1 MIIRPYTREHSHSF
15 RIKHKKMKYK
25 HLFIIVIF
33 AALLM
38 QGCNLEPDVAPMPT
52 FVGEANT
59 TIAELLAMH
68 TIGSEDS
75 YDSIPVGSNI
85 IICGYVTT
93 SDEWG
98 NNYKYINIED
108 ETGGIQIKIDNKA
121 LYHKY
126 QVGQRV
132 FVKCDGLVLGDYRK
146 LPQLGLWANGSMQAI
161 PSFKTY
167 LYLFPDGAPVDVQP
181 SIVMTSIPN
190 ANDIP
195 ATNYNRLVRLEGAT
209 FVEAGMATFSD
220 PGASTSHDIKM
231 SDGTTI
237 TMRTSNYAT
246 FAGETLPEGTGNI
259 TGILTRYNNYVQLVI
274 SSLDDLEGFTTPVER
289 QTIFSV
295 NYANAFNE
303 GWIQTGTGNPWQT
316 MVNNNFSGFY
326 ITPASGEDYYL
337 ISPAINLAGI
347 DSPELSFTHRSP
359 QGFQSNTMMCF
370 YTPNYTGDVS
380 TTMWIPLPLSATE
393 GTSISVNEL
402 IALPEGAQTSTF
414 RLMYHITNAP
424 SAWYLSDIKITGI
437 KR

>member
-1 MIIRPYTREHSHSF
+1 MKKITIILT
-15 RIKHKKMKYK
+15 
-25 HLFIIVIF
+25 VI
-33 AALLM
+33 AAVLA
-38 QGCNLEPDVAPMPT
+38 GCNLEPDVAPMPT
-52 FVGEANT
+52 FIGEANT

-75 YDSIPVGSNI
+75 FDSIPVGSNI
-85 IICGYVTT
+85 VICGYVTT

-108 ETGGIQIKIDNKA
+108 STGGIQIKIDNKA

-126 QVGQRV
+126 RVGQRV
-132 FVKCDGLVLGDYRK
+132 YVKCDGLVLGDYRK

-167 LYLFPDGAPVDVQP
+167 LYIFPDGAPADIQP
-181 SIVMTSIPN
+181 SFVMTSIPS

-195 ATNYNRLVRLEGAT
+195 ATQYNRLVRLEGAT
-209 FVEAGMATFSD
+209 FVEAGLATFSE

-237 TMRTSNYAT
+237 TLRTSNYAT
-246 FAGETLPEGTGNI
+246 FASEPLPVGTGNI

-274 SSLDDLEGFTTPVER
+274 NSLADLEGFSLPVER

-326 ITPASGEDYYL
+326 VNPATNEDYYL
-337 ISPAINLAGI
+337 ISPAILLDNTTE
-347 DSPELSFTHRSP
+347 PELSFTHRAP
-359 QGFQSNTMMCF
+359 QGFDPNTMLCF
-370 YTPNYTGDVS
+370 YTPNYTGDVN
-380 TTMWIPLPLSATE
+380 TTQWFPIPLSAAT
-393 GTSISVNEL
+393 GTTTSVNEL
-402 IALPEGAQTSTF
+402 FSLPEGTQTSNF
-414 RLMYHITNAP
+414 RFMFHITSAP
-424 SAWYLSDIKITGI
+424 SSWYLSDIKITGLI
-437 KR
+437 Q

>member
-1 MIIRPYTREHSHSF
+1 MKKITIILT
-15 RIKHKKMKYK
+15 
-25 HLFIIVIF
+25 VI
-33 AALLM
+33 AAVLA
-38 QGCNLEPDVAPMPT
+38 GCNLEPDVAPMPT

-75 YDSIPVGSNI
+75 FDSIPMGSNI

-98 NNYKYINIED
+98 NNYKYLNIED

-121 LYHKY
+121 LYNRYK
-126 QVGQRV
+126 VGQRLY
-132 FVKCDGLVLGDYRK
+132 VKCDGLVLGDYRK
-146 LPQLGLWANGSMQAI
+146 LPQLGFWANGSMQAI

-167 LYLFPDGAPVDVQP
+167 LYLFPDGAPMGGFNPID
-181 SIVMTSIPN
+181 MTTIPA

-195 ATNYNRLVRLEGAT
+195 ATMYNRRVRLLGAT
-209 FVEAGMATFSD
+209 FVEGGLATYSD

-237 TMRTSNYAT
+237 TLRTSNYAT
-246 FAGETLPEGTGNI
+246 FASELLPVGTGEI

-274 SSLDDLEGFTTPVER
+274 NSPDDLVGFTTPVER

-316 MVNNNFSGFY
+316 MVNNNFNGFY
-326 ITPASGEDYYL
+326 VTPASNENYYL
-337 ISPAINLAGI
+337 ISPAINLASI
-347 DSPELSFTHRSP
+347 DSPELSFTHRAP
-359 QGFQSNTMMCF
+359 QGFQSTTMVCF
-370 YTPNYTGDVS
+370 YTPNYTGDVN
-380 TTMWIPLPLSATE
+380 TTTWIPLPLSAAD
-393 GTSISVNEL
+393 GTTTSVNEL
-402 IALPEGAQTSTF
+402 ISLPEGAQTSTF
-414 RLMYHITNAP
+414 RLMYHITDAP

-437 KR
+437 AK

>member
-1 MIIRPYTREHSHSF
+1 MKRISIILT
-15 RIKHKKMKYK
+15 
-25 HLFIIVIF
+25 VI
-33 AALLM
+33 AAFLA
-38 QGCNLEPDVAPMPT
+38 GCNLDPDVAPMPT
-52 FVGEANT
+52 FTGEANT

-68 TIGSEDS
+68 QIGSEDS

-108 ETGGIQIKIDNKA
+108 STGAIQIKIDNKA

-146 LPQLGLWANGSMQAI
+146 LPQLGLWANGSMQPI
-161 PSFKTY
+161 PNFKAY
-167 LYLFPDGAPVDVQP
+167 LYLFPDGAPIRVQP
-181 SIVMTSIPN
+181 SIVMTSIPA

-195 ATNYNRLVRLEGAT
+195 ATDYNRLVRLEGAT
-209 FVEAGMATFSD
+209 FVEAGLATFSE

-237 TMRTSNYAT
+237 TLRTSNYAT
-246 FAGETLPEGTGNI
+246 FASEKLPEGTGNI

-274 SSLDDLEGFTTPVER
+274 SSLADLEGFTIPVER
-289 QTIFSV
+289 QTVFSV
-295 NYANAFNE
+295 SYANAFNE
-303 GWIQTGTGNPWQT
+303 GWTQTGTGNDWQT

-326 ITPASGEDYYL
+326 VTPGANQDKYL
-337 ISPAINLAGI
+337 ISPAIYLSNTTE
-347 DSPELSFTHRSP
+347 PELSFTHRAP
-359 QGFQSNTMMCF
+359 QGFDANTMLCY
-370 YTPNYTGDVS
+370 YTSNYTGDVN
-380 TTMWIPLPLSATE
+380 TTQWIPLPLSASN
-393 GTSISVNEL
+393 GTTTSVNEL
-402 IALPEGAQTSTF
+402 FSLPENAQTSNF
-414 RLMYHITNAP
+414 RFMFHITNAP
-424 SAWYLSDIKITGI
+424 SAWYLSDIKITGL